1 MRGESFI
8 GIRVEPAGA
17 CVPLNGGI
25 ELFRVEGFEPRA
37 KPRQL
42 ARGELFNGFF
52 NVFGGGHAE
61 DIAVAR
67 GDAKATG
74 C

>member
-1 MRGESFI
+1 MRTSNV
-8 GIRVEPAGA
+8 RLSGA

-25 ELFRVEGFEPRA
+25 ELFGVEGFEPGA

-42 ARGELFNGFF
+42 ARGKLFNGFF
-52 NVFGGGHAE
+52 DVFGGGHAE
-61 DIAVAR
+61 DIALTR
-67 GDAKATG
+67 GDARATG